1 MEPWRQQERR
11 RHVHQECAMFDQP
24 ASLPMRA
31 AIASLLGGLFGVAM
45 ILVTNSAQSQTP
57 EADPSVVT
65 NPAAATGASITRLGD
80 AALRSMRGT
89 EPAAVGG
96 IPGARGLRINDSGNE
111 SGSGLRWQT
120 APKRVLRSEIE
131 NPRVNDQLSLGL
143 QVRF

>member
-1 MEPWRQQERR
+1 
-11 RHVHQECAMFDQP
+11 MFDQP

-45 ILVTNSAQSQTP
+45 ILATNSAQSQTP
-57 EADPSVVT
+57 EADSSVVT
-65 NPAAATGASITRLGD
+65 SPAAATGAAITRLGD

-89 EPAAVGG
+89 EPAAMGG
-96 IPGARGLRINDSGNE
+96 VPGARGLRVDDTGKE
-111 SGSGLRWQT
+111 SGAGLRWQST
-120 APKRVLRSEIE
+120 PKRVLRSEIE